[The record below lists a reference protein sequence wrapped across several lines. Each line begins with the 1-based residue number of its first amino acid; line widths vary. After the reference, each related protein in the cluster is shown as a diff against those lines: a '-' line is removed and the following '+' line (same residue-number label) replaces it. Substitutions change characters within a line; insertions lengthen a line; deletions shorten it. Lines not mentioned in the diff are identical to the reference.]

1 MVTPTLNVDKAV
13 WEDAEREQEFWRKH
27 YEEFLRRY
35 PDQFVAVREKEV
47 VASAYDLRDLVA
59 ALQERGLEPGDVWV
73 QYFETK
79 PRAMML

>member
-1 MVTPTLNVDKAV
+1 MTPTLNVDKAV